1 MQINKLDLKSIR
13 SYGIHGAL
21 GLLMGIGVG
30 FILFLI
36 LSSLIAGSSMIM
48 IGAAGLVTALVIYGL
63 YGFYIGYIFGG
74 QKSSYRISIT
84 CAIAGV
90 FGGLVTAGL
99 LTKGFI
105 TMSFGYFDPLFF
117 SLFFAGPILG
127 FPKIKNMVIMTAS
140 SAFGAL
146 IGYGVYSVGQNITV
160 YLNSSGGAVFALLIA
175 VIFSLFAIGIA
186 GASLA
191 IGMYFSEKAAF
202 RAREIPG
209 FLKITRSAGVVLT
222 LIIVFFSALM
232 FVSVVKYASTD
243 VSIYI
248 SSGDKNKNTTVLVPV
263 LFENGTLMEMYGNP
277 GISGNATTE
286 IIDIDH
292 GKALKISV
300 SGSTNVN
307 MKQTGGTLA
316 TDPEADEKF
325 VNGFTLS
332 TSNATNYDIING
344 RPVYAW
350 VYSEKDGTL
359 FSLSIKRDNGWGR
372 EIRIGTEREM
382 KLNRGWQNVS
392 LSVGSL
398 MYD

>member
-13 SYGIHGAL
+13 SYGTHGVL

-30 FILFLI
+30 FIFFLM
-36 LSSLIAGSSMIM
+36 LSSLIAGSSQI
-48 IGAAGLVTALVIYGL
+48 IIVAAGLVTALLISGL
-63 YGFYIGYIFGG
+63 YGFYVGYILGG

-105 TMSFGYFDPLFF
+105 TMSAGYFDPLFF

-127 FPKIKNMVIMTAS
+127 FPKIKNIVIMTAS
-140 SAFGAL
+140 SVFGAL
-146 IGYGVYSVGQNITV
+146 IGYGVYSFGQNITV
-160 YLNSSGGAVFALLIA
+160 YLNSSGGTIFALLIA
-175 VIFSLFAIGIA
+175 IIFPLIAIGIA
-186 GASLA
+186 GASIA

-202 RAREIPG
+202 MAREIPG
-209 FLKITRSAGVVLT
+209 FLKITRGAGIVLT
-222 LIIVFFSALM
+222 LIVVFFSALM
-232 FVSVVKYASTD
+232 FVSVVKYANTD

-248 SSGDKNKNTTVLVPV
+248 SSGDKNTTVLVPV

-286 IIDIDH
+286 IIDTDH
-292 GKALKISV
+292 GKALKISL

-307 MKQTGGTLA
+307 MKQTGGLA
-316 TDPEADEKF
+316 TDPEANEKF

-332 TSNATNYDIING
+332 TSNATNYGNING

-350 VYSEKDGTL
+350 VYSEGNGTL
-359 FSLSIKRDNGWGR
+359 FSFSIKRDNGWGR
-372 EIRIGTEREM
+372 EIRISTERET